1 LRQNLFLFAG
11 TAKMAGVDR
20 PANLLPRH
28 GRPERMEPKPEIVEL
43 NAHELESLLDQIA
56 AQLGEP
62 MVRPLRLLL
71 TSYLTLVSMIETKT
85 ASIRRLRRLLFGAKT
100 ERTSQVVGNGETTDR
115 SPDRLREAPN
125 PGAGEQA
132 QGESKDASSGGSSRP
147 RRRPGHGRIPAEAYT
162 GCQQV
167 LVHHGSLH
175 PGDSCP
181 DCREGTL
188 YRQNAWGQLV
198 RLFGQPPI
206 GGTRYQLERLRCGL
220 CGKPYTAEPP
230 EDAGPAKYDPT
241 VGSTI
246 GVLRYGLGVP
256 WKRIEYMQRCAGIPL
271 PASMQWEIVR
281 DAIGYGLQDAYD
293 QLAWIAA
300 QGDLVYNDDTNMR
313 VLELG
318 GRIKSQQPLRDDAP
332 ERRGVFTTSILSEA
346 DGRPP
351 VVLFF
356 TGAHHAGENLRKVL
370 LRRNQGLPP
379 PMQMCDALARNIPG
393 ELKTLLG
400 NCLTHAR
407 RNFVD
412 VYDAFPDEVQYV
424 LLQLKHVY
432 RADSLARLFGL
443 SPETRLELHQR
454 RSGPVMAK
462 LHQWLKERLDERQ
475 VEPNSSLGKAIRYM
489 LKHWEKLTLFLRVP
503 GAPLDSNAVERALK
517 LAIRHRRN
525 SLFYKTVRGAAVG
538 DIYMSLIST
547 CYLAQV
553 DPFDYLTELQRQAR
567 QVKENPADWMPWNY
581 RRQKAASPP
590 MATAKA

>member
-1 LRQNLFLFAG
+1 
-11 TAKMAGVDR
+11 
-20 PANLLPRH
+20 
-28 GRPERMEPKPEIVEL
+28 MEPKPEIVEL
-43 NAHELESLLDQIA
+43 NAHELELLLDQIA

-71 TSYLTLVSMIETKT
+71 ASYLTLMRMVESKS
-85 ASIRRLRRLLFGAKT
+85 ASIQRLRRLLFGAKT

-115 SPDRLREAPN
+115 SADGQQEARN
-125 PGAGEQA
+125 PSSGEQT
-132 QGESKDASSGGSSRP
+132 QGASKDPSSGRSGRQ

-181 DCREGTL
+181 DCQDGTL
-188 YRQNAWGQLV
+188 YRQNEWGQLV

-230 EDAGPAKYDPT
+230 EDAGTAKYDPT
-241 VGSTI
+241 VASTI

-281 DAIGYGLQDAYD
+281 DALGCGLQDAYD
-293 QLAWIAA
+293 HLAWVAA

-313 VLELG
+313 VQELSA
-318 GRIKSQQPLRDDAP
+318 KLQHQQPLREDAP
-332 ERRGVFTTSILSEA
+332 DRKGVFTTSILSEA

-370 LRRNQGLPP
+370 LQRNQGLPP
-379 PMQMCDALARNIPG
+379 PMQMCDALDRNIPG

-407 RNFVD
+407 RNFAD

-424 LLQLKHVY
+424 LLQLKGVY
-432 RADSLARLFGL
+432 RADSLARLFRL
-443 SPETRLELHQR
+443 LPEKRLELHQR
-454 RSGPVMAK
+454 RSGPVMAN
-462 LHQWLKERLDERQ
+462 LHQWLKAVGRAKGGAQLIAGEGDPLHAEA
-475 VEPNSSLGKAIRYM
+475 LGEAD
-489 LKHWEKLTLFLRVP
+489 TLSAGP
-503 GAPLDSNAVERALK
+503 G
-517 LAIRHRRN
+517 
-525 SLFYKTVRGAAVG
+525 GAARQQRG
-538 DIYMSLIST
+538 GTRAEARDPASAE
-547 CYLAQV
+547 LAVLQ
-553 DPFDYLTELQRQAR
+553 DGARRRRGRHLHEPDFDLLSGASGPVRLLDRAAAAR
-567 QVKENPADWMPWNY
+567 
-581 RRQKAASPP
+581 AAGEG
-590 MATAKA
+590 

>member
-1 LRQNLFLFAG
+1 
-11 TAKMAGVDR
+11 
-20 PANLLPRH
+20 
-28 GRPERMEPKPEIVEL
+28 METKPEIAEL
-43 NAHELESLLDQIA
+43 NTHELESSLDQIA

-115 SPDRLREAPN
+115 SAAGQPEVSN
-125 PGAGEQA
+125 PGTDQKTPGD
-132 QGESKDASSGGSSRP
+132 SRNSSSGASEQ

-162 GCQQV
+162 GCRQV

-198 RLFGQPPI
+198 RLIGQPPI

-220 CGKPYTAEPP
+220 CGKPYMAEPP
-230 EDAGPAKYDPT
+230 EDAGPAKFDPT
-241 VGSTI
+241 VASTI

-256 WKRIEYMQRCAGIPL
+256 WKRIEYMQRCTGIPL

-281 DAIGYGLQDAYD
+281 DAVGCGLQDAHD
-293 QLAWIAA
+293 HLAWIAA
-300 QGDLVYNDDTNMR
+300 QGELVYNDDTNMR
-313 VLELG
+313 VLELS
-318 GRIKSQQPLRDDAP
+318 GRIKNHQPLRDDAP
-332 ERRGVFTTSILSEA
+332 DRRGVFTTSILSEA

-351 VVLFF
+351 VVLFV
-356 TGAHHAGENLRKVL
+356 TGAHHAGENLREVL

-379 PMQMCDALARNIPG
+379 PIQMCDALARNLPG
-393 ELKTLLG
+393 ELQTRLA

-407 RNFVD
+407 RNFGD
-412 VYDAFPDEVQYV
+412 VYDAFPEEVQHV
-424 LLQLKHVY
+424 LLQLKQVY
-432 RADSLARLFGL
+432 RADKLAKHFRL
-443 SPETRLELHQR
+443 SPERRLELHQR
-454 RSGPVMAK
+454 KSGPVMEN
-462 LHQWLKERLDERQ
+462 LHHWLKEQLDERK
-475 VEPNSSLGKAIRYM
+475 VEPNSSLGKAICYM

-525 SLFYKTVRGAAVG
+525 SLFYKTENGAHVG

-553 DPFDYLTELQRQAR
+553 DPFDYLTALQRHAER
-567 QVKENPADWMPWNY
+567 VKEAPADWMPWNY
-581 RRQKAASPP
+581 RQQKAASPP

>member
-1 LRQNLFLFAG
+1 
-11 TAKMAGVDR
+11 
-20 PANLLPRH
+20 
-28 GRPERMEPKPEIVEL
+28 MEPKPEIVEL
-43 NAHELESLLDQIA
+43 NAHELEWLLDQIA

-71 TSYLTLVSMIETKT
+71 ASYLTLMRMIESKT

-100 ERTSQVVGNGETTDR
+100 ERTSQVVGDRETTDR
-115 SPDRLREAPN
+115 SPDRQQEVRN
-125 PGAGEQA
+125 PGAVDQT
-132 QGESKDASSGGSSRP
+132 QGESKDRSGRQ
-147 RRRPGHGRIPAEAYT
+147 RRRPGHGRTAAEAYT

-181 DCREGTL
+181 DCRDGTL
-188 YRQNAWGQLV
+188 YRQNLWGQLV

-220 CGKPYTAEPP
+220 CGKPFMAEPP
-230 EDAGPAKYDPT
+230 EDAGTAKYGPT
-241 VGSTI
+241 VASTI

-281 DAIGYGLQDAYD
+281 DALGCGLQDTYD
-293 QLAWIAA
+293 HLAWVAA
-300 QGDLVYNDDTNMR
+300 QGELVYNDDTNMR

-318 GRIKSQQPLRDDAP
+318 GRIKNQQPLREDAP
-332 ERRGVFTTSILSEA
+332 DRRGVFTTSILSEA
-346 DGRPP
+346 NGRPP
-351 VVLFF
+351 VVLFV
-356 TGAHHAGENLRKVL
+356 TGAHHAGENLREVL

-379 PMQMCDALARNIPG
+379 PMQMCDALDRNIPG

-400 NCLTHAR
+400 NCLAHAR

-412 VYDAFPDEVQYV
+412 VYDAFPDEVQHV
-424 LLQLKHVY
+424 LLQLKQVY
-432 RADSLARLFGL
+432 RADNLARLFGL
-443 SPETRLELHQR
+443 SPERRLELHQR
-454 RSGPVMAK
+454 RSGPVMAN
-462 LHQWLKERLDERQ
+462 LHQWLKEQLDERK

-503 GAPLDSNAVERALK
+503 GAPLDSNVVERALK

-525 SLFYKTVRGAAVG
+525 SLFYRTMRGAAVG

-553 DPFDYLTELQRQAR
+553 DPFDYLTELQRHAR